1 MKRNGQCSAITALYT
16 HVCVLTYTDTSSRH
30 NNNNNRKADILIEN
44 KQKKKVLRS
53 VFFFFASFLRAVFT
67 TSSKLD
73 CFSDRTPGVFFLFHF
88 MNDCGLGLL
97 FLYKRT
103 YEGVTWGLMIK
114 KKKRRKKQR
123 DGFSTTARK
132 SPAFVHVR
140 RVFFFLHPFL
150 PLMQSALLQQ
160 MMERG
165 GGGDGRC
172 EKQED
177 APPQSEPSETA

>member
-114 KKKRRKKQR
+114 KKKK
-123 DGFSTTARK
+123 
-132 SPAFVHVR
+132 
-140 RVFFFLHPFL
+140 
-150 PLMQSALLQQ
+150 
-160 MMERG
+160 
-165 GGGDGRC
+165 
-172 EKQED
+172 EK
-177 APPQSEPSETA
+177 AKRWL

>member
-114 KKKRRKKQR
+114 KKKEGKSKEMAL
-123 DGFSTTARK
+123 ARLRG
-132 SPAFVHVR
+132 SRPLLCTYAEF
-140 RVFFFLHPFL
+140 FFFLHPFFA
-150 PLMQSALLQQ
+150 PHAVRFITADDG
-160 MMERG
+160 ERWRG
-165 GGGDGRC
+165 
-172 EKQED
+172 
-177 APPQSEPSETA
+177 